1 MELRADAK
9 LPFPRELVFTT
20 YRDKMPELVRYLP
33 NVLGITVTS
42 RADAGAVTRLV
53 NLWKGGGEIPASART
68 FVDESMLSWDD
79 HATWNAADFTCE
91 WRIVT
96 RAFTEAVSCTGKTR
110 FTDDGKGGTA
120 VEIRGQLSIDASKV
134 KGVPRLL
141 AGTVSRAVEG
151 FLAQRIGPNLV
162 DVSNGV
168 GKYLAEQQAKK
179 A

>member
-9 LPFPRELVFTT
+9 LPYAREEVLAT
-20 YRDKMPELVRYLP
+20 YRDKMPELVKYLP
-33 NVLGITVTS
+33 NVLAITVSS
-42 RADAGAVTRLV
+42 RSDEGGVTKLV
-53 NLWKGGGEIPASART
+53 NLWKGGGEIPASARA

-79 HATWNAADFTCE
+79 HATWNATDFTCD

-96 RAFTEAVSCTGKTR
+96 RAFTEAVSCIGKTR
-110 FTDDGKGGTA
+110 FVEDGKGGTI
-120 VEIRGQLSIDASKV
+120 VEIRGQLLIDASKV

-141 AGTVSRAVEG
+141 AGTVSRAVES

-162 DVSNGV
+162 DVSTGV
-168 GKYLAEQQAKK
+168 GKYLAEQKAKS